1 MQKSH
6 LDQTALQGFNQLV
19 SARRSVRSFEPGEP
33 IPKETLE
40 RIADAGR
47 WAPSGAN
54 SHPWEICI
62 VEESGRVR
70 DVASLMASQAKPIDS
85 TNTAKDFHTFTKS
98 TGCMIRLRSWWCS
111 LTPAGLTRF
120 PLRSN
125 LTLMPLNT
133 KKTVRTFCLSPWE
146 QRSKTSS

>member
-40 RIADAGR
+40 KIADAGR

-54 SHPWEICI
+54 SQPWEICVI
-62 VEESGRVR
+62 EESERVR
-70 DVASLMASQAKPIDS
+70 DVASLMASQAKPSQAKPSQAKPSQAKPSQAKPSQAKPSRS
-85 TNTAKDFHTFTKS
+85 TQRTLQRIS
-98 TGCMIRLRSWWCS
+98 TRSQKA
-111 LTPAGLTRF
+111 LGA
-120 PLRSN
+120 
-125 LTLMPLNT
+125 
-133 KKTVRTFCLSPWE
+133 
-146 QRSKTSS
+146 